1 MPTIRIDDDVFKAL
15 QRKATPFVDTPNDVL
30 LRLLGLTK
38 DSSRSPLQSRS
49 GSRRRGSDS
58 YTLQGAFRRP
68 ILEALNRL
76 GGSARMAQV
85 LDDLRARMQ
94 LKSPG
99 DFEST
104 RSGAVLWENRAQR
117 ERLKMVKEGLLR
129 ADSPHGV
136 WELTESGRQ
145 YLAS

>member
-1 MPTIRIDDDVFKAL
+1 
-15 QRKATPFVDTPNDVL
+15 
-30 LRLLGLTK
+30 
-38 DSSRSPLQSRS
+38 
-49 GSRRRGSDS
+49 
-58 YTLQGAFRRP
+58 
-68 ILEALNRL
+68 
-76 GGSARMAQV
+76 MAQV

-104 RSGAVLWENRAQR
+104 RSGAVLWENRAQW